1 MTLTNP
7 HDCLQIELFLDEN
20 DTTSFNRKQREL
32 QRRGMYESSLR
43 SCLVPELVSSD
54 VWTFLRVK
62 HEIEE
67 RDTRGVRVALY
78 EHLIA
83 KQKRYE
89 TTIEED
95 FSILSGNSDQDV
107 FPSNRQARTAI
118 QFRFEEKKLL
128 RDVLSWLKSEIGEF
142 GDREEF

>member
-54 VWTFLRVK
+54 VW
-62 HEIEE
+62 
-67 RDTRGVRVALY
+67 
-78 EHLIA
+78 
-83 KQKRYE
+83 
-89 TTIEED
+89 
-95 FSILSGNSDQDV
+95 
-107 FPSNRQARTAI
+107 QAY
-118 QFRFEEKKLL
+118 
-128 RDVLSWLKSEIGEF
+128 VS
-142 GDREEF
+142 DRETGNGPIPGKNALKRAQTGNFLQPGKNALK